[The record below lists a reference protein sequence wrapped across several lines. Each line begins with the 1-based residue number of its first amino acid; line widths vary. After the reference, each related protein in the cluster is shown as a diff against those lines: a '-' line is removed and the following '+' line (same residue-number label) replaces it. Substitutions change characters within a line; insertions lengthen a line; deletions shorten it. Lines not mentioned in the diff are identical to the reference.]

1 MSDGIAN
8 LPVSSRI
15 RNARPQ
21 DPWYWLADS
30 VRSPL
35 SQQSLLAVHNA
46 GTLRVLQG
54 DVFLTP
60 RSSEKRY
67 FVADNRDQFH
77 SLWNDPDHATPP
89 GESRGADQVNVSDT
103 R

>member
-1 MSDGIAN
+1 M
-8 LPVSSRI
+8 PER
-15 RNARPQ
+15 
-21 DPWYWLADS
+21 
-30 VRSPL
+30 
-35 SQQSLLAVHNA
+35 
-46 GTLRVLQG
+46 
-54 DVFLTP
+54 
-60 RSSEKRY
+60 SEKRY